1 MMKKLIKAGVLLI
14 IFVAALI
21 VSSLVINRG
30 SGDQIV
36 DMGAPTLPRVW
47 FTLNGEKVNVL
58 SGYVRDMDIPAM
70 RDTITPLEADG
81 TLDMTVEEDGN
92 AISGMKYTVYSM
104 DGEEVYG
111 EGEASE
117 LSGEET
123 VTLSLADSL
132 EESAQLD
139 GAGYDDFSEDH
150 ISAV

>member
-1 MMKKLIKAGVLLI
+1 MIKKLIKAGVLLI

-81 TLDMTVEEDGN
+81 TLYMTVEKDGN
-92 AISGMKYTVYSM
+92 EIR
-104 DGEEVYG
+104 
-111 EGEASE
+111 
-117 LSGEET
+117 
-123 VTLSLADSL
+123 
-132 EESAQLD
+132 
-139 GAGYDDFSEDH
+139 
-150 ISAV
+150 